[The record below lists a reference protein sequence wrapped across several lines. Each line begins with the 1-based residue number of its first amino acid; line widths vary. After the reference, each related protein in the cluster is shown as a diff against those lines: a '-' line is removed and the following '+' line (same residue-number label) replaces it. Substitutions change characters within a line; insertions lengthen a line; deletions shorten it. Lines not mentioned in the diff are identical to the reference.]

1 MQKRRL
7 LSLQQSSS
15 SSQQCSSRMVA
26 AANSGI
32 EQDGFIIEEKKVR
45 RRPSHINTNVLMLY
59 EVIIILPYKPC
70 VNLYDRSSQRLNH
83 YVVVHNIKF
92 SYLEE

>member
-1 MQKRRL
+1 MHKRGL

-26 AANSGI
+26 ISGI
-32 EQDGFIIEEKKVR
+32 EQQDGFIIEEKKVR
-45 RRPSHINTNVLMLY
+45 RRPPHINTNVLMLY

-83 YVVVHNIKF
+83 YVVHNIKF